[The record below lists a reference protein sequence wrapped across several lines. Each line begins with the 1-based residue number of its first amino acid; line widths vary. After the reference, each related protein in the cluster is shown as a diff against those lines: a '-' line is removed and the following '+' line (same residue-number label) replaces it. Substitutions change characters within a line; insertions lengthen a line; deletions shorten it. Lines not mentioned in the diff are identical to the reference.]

1 MLTYVMKI
9 LAIDTSCDDTCASVL
24 DNDRII
30 TNVVS
35 SQIEIHKAWGGV
47 VPNLAKRAHEEKI
60 DAVIEEALKVNPL
73 LTPPLT
79 GRGIN
84 LLKNIDVI
92 GVTVGPGLSPALG
105 VGVDKAKELAK
116 KYKKKLVAVNHI
128 EAHLLSVWLKDEKG
142 EPDREIEL
150 PALALT
156 VSGGHTKIVGISC
169 LDIASKHHPDFQYK
183 VVGETLD
190 DASGEALDKAAKLL
204 ELGYPGGPIIEKMAK
219 EGKAD
224 FLKLPIPMKGQ
235 KGYDLSFSGLK
246 TAFYY
251 AIKDWPKEK
260 VEENKANLAASF
272 QKAVFDSLI
281 NRFEKAV
288 EEIRP
293 KSLIGVGG
301 VMNNEDLRYRLLEL
315 SKKRKMEVYFPYSK
329 ALNGD
334 NAAMVGMVAYTKA
347 LRGEFVEDIEK
358 LDREPRLEIRFK
370 TPPPSSP

>member
-1 MLTYVMKI
+1 MLTYMMKI

-30 TNVVS
+30 TNIVS
-35 SQIEIHKAWGGV
+35 SQIEIHKSWGGV

-60 DAVIEEALKVNPL
+60 DAVIAEAI
-73 LTPPLT
+73 T
-79 GRGIN
+79 GQITNHKSQDPNKLQISISNFQKYMDDIN
-84 LLKNIDVI
+84 VI

-116 KYKKKLVAVNHI
+116 KYKKKLIAVNHI
-128 EAHLLSVWLKDEKG
+128 EAHLLSVYLKDEKR

-156 VSGGHTKIVGISC
+156 VSGGHTKIVLIKKIGGYEI
-169 LDIASKHHPDFQYK
+169 L
-183 VVGETLD
+183 GETLD

-204 ELGYPGGPIIEKMAK
+204 ELGYPGGPIIEKLAK
-219 EGKAD
+219 EGD
-224 FLKLPIPMKGQ
+224 SNFLKLPIPMRGQ

-251 AIKDWPKEK
+251 AIKDWSKEK

-288 EEIRP
+288 EDMWP

-301 VMNNEDLRYRLLEL
+301 VMNNENLRQRLVKLGE
-315 SKKRKMEVYFPYSK
+315 KRNLKVYFPYSK

-358 LDREPRLEIRFK
+358 LDREPKLDLRFK
-370 TPPPSSP
+370 I